1 MRSDVEMCD
10 AAGGDA
16 GAKDVGAAKDLSNF
30 PSAVDFGAWVEA
42 ARPSLQPPVGNKLLY
57 GGQHKVMIVGG
68 PNQREDYHLEI
79 GEEIFL
85 QLEGDMCLKIM
96 ERGVPKDV
104 VIKEGEIFM
113 LPGRIPHSPQRKAA
127 TIGLVLERER
137 STEEID
143 GLRWYTRDGSNRIL
157 YQEFFHCT
165 DLGVQLKPVI
175 ERFFASDCYKSGA
188 PDKSW
193 ESEPAPTEV
202 DTTTV
207 VHAPFALSEWIARV
221 AKPSPSGSTV
231 LFGEGAV
238 DPALRPFE
246 YKVEVITAPQPSW
259 EADWRSAAPGELF
272 LYQLEGSAT
281 VEMRRSA
288 DGAVS
293 TTSLGPKG
301 VLLVPGSFAVKV
313 RWEPGCVC
321 MAVTNRVV
329 APSVASP

>member
-1 MRSDVEMCD
+1 MSEAAAAFFASAETCDV
-10 AAGGDA
+10 
-16 GAKDVGAAKDLSNF
+16 KSVISF
-30 PSAVDFGAWVEA
+30 PEAVDFSAWIEA
-42 ARPSLQPPVGNKLLY
+42 SRPSLKPPVGNKLLY

-68 PNQREDYHLEI
+68 PNQREDYHLEV

-96 ERGVPKDV
+96 ERGIPKDV
-104 VIKEGEIFM
+104 IIKEGEIFM
-113 LPGRIPHSPQRKAA
+113 LPGRIPHSPQRQAA
-127 TIGLVLERER
+127 TVGLVLERER
-137 STEEID
+137 GEDEID

-175 ERFFASDCYKSGA
+175 ERFFAGDCYKSGA

-193 ESEPAPTEV
+193 EGEACPTAV
-202 DTTTV
+202 DTTTA
-207 VHAPFALSEWIARV
+207 VHAPFSLAEWIDRV

-238 DPALRPFE
+238 DPSLRPFE
-246 YKVEVITAPQPSW
+246 YKVEVITAPQPAW

-272 LYQLEGSAT
+272 LYQLDGTAT
-281 VEMRRSA
+281 VEMRRTA
-288 DGAVS
+288 DGTVS
-293 TTSLGPKG
+293 TTTLGPKG
-301 VLLVPGSFAVKV
+301 VLLVPGAFAVKV